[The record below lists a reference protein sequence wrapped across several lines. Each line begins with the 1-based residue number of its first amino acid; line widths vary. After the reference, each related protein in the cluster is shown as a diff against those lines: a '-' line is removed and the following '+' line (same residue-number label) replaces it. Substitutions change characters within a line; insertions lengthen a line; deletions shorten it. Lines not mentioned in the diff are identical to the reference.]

1 MRKAEKSMFELRNV
15 KYKGIVDIPV
25 LTIRAARVTT
35 LMGPSGSGKTT
46 ILKLLN
52 KLISPDEG
60 CICYGG
66 EDLSQIDSVAHRRRV
81 TMLSQTPTIFE
92 GTVKDN
98 LAAGLRFQRRTIPG
112 DETLADMLQK
122 VKLEKALDSS
132 AQTLSGGEKQRLVLA
147 RVLLLDAET
156 YLLDEPSSALD
167 EATAEA
173 VIEMIVEFTCREK
186 KTLVMVT
193 HAKEIARRYSDDI
206 VEVGAGGQI

>member
-1 MRKAEKSMFELRNV
+1 MR
-15 KYKGIVDIPV
+15 PV
-25 LTIRAARVTT
+25 
-35 LMGPSGSGKTT
+35 P
-46 ILKLLN
+46 
-52 KLISPDEG
+52 
-60 CICYGG
+60 
-66 EDLSQIDSVAHRRRV
+66 Q
-81 TMLSQTPTIFE
+81 
-92 GTVKDN
+92 
-98 LAAGLRFQRRTIPG
+98 
-112 DETLADMLQK
+112 
-122 VKLEKALDSS
+122 
-132 AQTLSGGEKQRLVLA
+132 QRLVLA